1 MMTRKFSTLA
11 AVSALALMT
20 ACSTAPERRT
30 VGEAPV
36 RMDSQSA
43 MYGQVRNIQL
53 VSTAGRSGTGGAVLG
68 AVIGGVIGNQIGS
81 GTGRAAATGIGAVGG
96 AVAGNELAKRNADD
110 VYRVEVRFE
119 DGSIRTFD
127 YESVGD
133 LRPGDRVRWENGQ
146 LYRV

>member
-1 MMTRKFSTLA
+1 MT
-11 AVSALALMT
+11 ALALVT
-20 ACSTAPERRT
+20 ACSSAPERRT

-36 RMDSQSA
+36 RMDSMSA

-53 VSTAGRSGTGGAVLG
+53 VSSPSRSGVGGAVLG
-68 AVIGGVIGNQIGS
+68 AVIGAAVGNQIGS

-96 AVAGNELAKRNADD
+96 AVAGNELSKRNADD

-119 DGSIRTFD
+119 DGSVRTFD

-133 LRPGDRVRWENGQ
+133 LRPGDRVRWEGGQ